1 MRTTSRLSALL
12 LLYLLVACRPAAAL
26 PTPAPVTPAS
36 TSAPRVVA
44 SSAPAAPQPTAAP
57 AITNIPMPTPPPSAL
72 ILWVVAEGLRLD
84 AIKQLVADLRRP
96 GDAEVVVV
104 GKSASGLV
112 TDIRSDALAGL
123 PPPDLFWSSTEDLG
137 FLQRE
142 GMLQP
147 ADDRL
152 EASAFLPAAI
162 EGATLDG
169 QRWGTPL
176 AAQGALLL
184 LYNRA
189 LVDQPPRTTDE
200 LIVQSRARDR
210 GDMYGLV
217 AGWAEPRW
225 LLAWLAG
232 FGGAPLSADG
242 QPTLDT
248 PQMQSA
254 LNLLKELRTAGPPT
268 PSTYEAGVKLFR
280 QGRAAFALDGD
291 WQLDHYRVYSDTL
304 DMGIAAL
311 PAIPATG
318 RAAVAPLGGVYLMY
332 GRLLVGA
339 RREQALALGVALAQ
353 SPAQARIARQIGQ
366 LPALRSALRDPA
378 VAANPELLV
387 AVSQAERA
395 PGLPPTIALHCAWRA
410 IAAELTPVLLG
421 ELAPAD
427 AAREM
432 QTSAEACMK

>member
-1 MRTTSRLSALL
+1 
-12 LLYLLVACRPAAAL
+12 
-26 PTPAPVTPAS
+26 
-36 TSAPRVVA
+36 
-44 SSAPAAPQPTAAP
+44 
-57 AITNIPMPTPPPSAL
+57 
-72 ILWVVAEGLRLD
+72 VAEGPRLE

-96 GDAEVVVV
+96 SDVEVVVV

-123 PPPDLFWSSTEDLG
+123 PPPDLVWSSTEDLG

-147 ADDRL
+147 ADDGL

-162 EGATLDG
+162 EGAMLDG

-210 GDMYGLV
+210 GDNYGLV

-232 FGGAPLSADG
+232 FGGAPLSANG

-248 PQMQSA
+248 PQMLSA
-254 LNLLKELRTAGPPT
+254 LNLLKELRVAGPPA

-280 QGRAAFALDGD
+280 QGRTAFALDGD
-291 WQLDHYRVYSDTL
+291 WSLDHYRVYSDTL

-311 PAIPATG
+311 PTIPATG
-318 RAAVAPLGGVYLMY
+318 RTAVAPLGGIYLMY
-332 GRLLVGA
+332 GRSLAGA
-339 RREQALALGVALAQ
+339 RR
-353 SPAQARIARQIGQ
+353 
-366 LPALRSALRDPA
+366 
-378 VAANPELLV
+378 
-387 AVSQAERA
+387 
-395 PGLPPTIALHCAWRA
+395 
-410 IAAELTPVLLG
+410 
-421 ELAPAD
+421 
-427 AAREM
+427 
-432 QTSAEACMK
+432 

>member
-1 MRTTSRLSALL
+1 MITSSRLSAIVLICML
-12 LLYLLVACRPAAAL
+12 AACSPAPVP
-26 PTPAPVTPAS
+26 PTPAPATPVP
-36 TSAPRVVA
+36 TSAPT
-44 SSAPAAPQPTAAP
+44 AAPQATAAP
-57 AITNIPMPTPPPSAL
+57 AITNIPAPTPPPSAL
-72 ILWVVAEGLRLD
+72 ILWAVAEGPRLD
-84 AIKQLVADLRRP
+84 AIKQLVADQRRP
-96 GDAEVVVV
+96 GDVEVVVV

-123 PPPDLFWSSTEDLG
+123 PPPDLVWSGTEDLG

-152 EASAFLPAAI
+152 EASDFLPAAI

-189 LVDQPPRTTDE
+189 IVDQPPRTTDE
-200 LIVQSRARDR
+200 LIVQSRARTN
-210 GDMYGLV
+210 GDTYGLV

-248 PQMQSA
+248 PQMLSA
-254 LNLLKELRTAGPPT
+254 LNLLKELRVAGPPV

-280 QGRAAFALDGD
+280 QGRVAFALDGD
-291 WQLDHYRVYSDTL
+291 WQLDHYRAYSDTL

-311 PAIPATG
+311 PAVPATG
-318 RAAVAPLGGVYLMY
+318 RVAAAPLGGVYLMY
-332 GRLLVGA
+332 GRSLAGA
-339 RREQALALGVALAQ
+339 RREQALALGSALAQ
-353 SPAQARIARQIGQ
+353 PPAQARIARQIGQ
-366 LPALRSALRDPA
+366 LPALRSALSDPA
-378 VAANPELLV
+378 VAADPALQAAAL
-387 AVSQAERA
+387 QAERA
-395 PGLPPTIALHCAWRA
+395 PGLPSTIALHCAWRA
-410 IAAELTPVLLG
+410 IGSELAPVLLG
-421 ELAPAD
+421 ELAPPD
-427 AAREM
+427 AARDM
-432 QTSAEACMK
+432 QASAEACMR

>member
-1 MRTTSRLSALL
+1 MSLCSLLFVLAACSVTPVPPAPPTPIPPNRAPSAL
-12 LLYLLVACRPAAAL
+12 A
-26 PTPAPVTPAS
+26 
-36 TSAPRVVA
+36 SAPT
-44 SSAPAAPQPTAAP
+44 AAPQATAAP
-57 AITNIPMPTPPPSAL
+57 AITNIPAPTPPPSAL
-72 ILWVVAEGLRLD
+72 ILWAVAEGPRLD

-96 GDAEVVVV
+96 EDVAVIVV

-123 PPPDLFWSSTEDLG
+123 PPPDLVWSSTEDLG
-137 FLQRE
+137 FLQRD

-152 EASAFLPAAI
+152 EASAFLPAVI

-189 LVDQPPRTTDE
+189 LVEQPPRTTDD
-200 LIVQSRARDR
+200 LIVQSRAHAA
-210 GDMYGLV
+210 GDNYGLV

-232 FGGAPLSADG
+232 FGGAPLNADG

-248 PQMQSA
+248 PQMLSA
-254 LNLLKELRTAGPPT
+254 LNLLKELRVAGPPA

-291 WQLDHYRVYSDTL
+291 WSLAHYRVYSDTL

-311 PAIPATG
+311 PTIPATG
-318 RAAVAPLGGVYLMY
+318 RVAAAPLGGVYLMY
-332 GRLLVGA
+332 GRVLAGA
-339 RREQALALGVALAQ
+339 RREQALALGTALAQ
-353 SPAQARIARQIGQ
+353 PSAQSRIARQIGQ
-366 LPALRSALRDPA
+366 LPALRSALSDPA
-378 VAANPELLV
+378 VAADPALR
-387 AVSQAERA
+387 AAASQAERA

-410 IAAELTPVLLG
+410 IGAELAPVLLG
-421 ELAPAD
+421 DLTPAD
-427 AAREM
+427 AARNM
-432 QTSAEACMK
+432 QASADACMR

>member
-1 MRTTSRLSALL
+1 MTTTSRLSLCLL
-12 LLYLLVACRPAAAL
+12 LLLLAACSV
-26 PTPAPVTPAS
+26 TPAPPAS
-36 TSAPRVVA
+36 PLLTAIPNSAPSVVA
-44 SSAPAAPQPTAAP
+44 SSAPAAPQATAAP
-57 AITNIPMPTPPPSAL
+57 AITNIPAPTPPPSAL
-72 ILWVVAEGLRLD
+72 ILWAVAAGPRLD

-96 GDAEVVVV
+96 DDAEVIVV

-123 PPPDLFWSSTEDLG
+123 PPPDLVWSSTEDLG

-147 ADDRL
+147 ADDGL

-189 LVDQPPRTTDE
+189 LVDQPPHTTDE
-200 LIVQSRARDR
+200 LIVQSRARDG
-210 GDMYGLV
+210 GDKYGLV

-232 FGGAPLSADG
+232 FGGAPLGADG

-248 PQMQSA
+248 PQMLSA
-254 LNLLKELRTAGPPT
+254 LNLLKELRVAGPPA
-268 PSTYEAGVKLFR
+268 PSTYADGVKLFR

-291 WQLDHYRVYSDTL
+291 WSLDHYRVYSDTL

-318 RAAVAPLGGVYLMY
+318 RVAVAPLGGVYLMY
-332 GRLLVGA
+332 SRSLAGA
-339 RREQALALGVALAQ
+339 RREQALALGIALAQ
-353 SPAQARIARQIGQ
+353 PPAQSRIARQVGQ

-378 VAANPELLV
+378 VAADPALLA

-395 PGLPPTIALHCAWRA
+395 PGLPPTVALHCAWRA
-410 IAAELTPVLLG
+410 IGAKLAPVLLG
-421 ELAPAD
+421 DLAPAD
-427 AAREM
+427 AARDM
-432 QTSAEACMK
+432 QASAEACMK

>member
-1 MRTTSRLSALL
+1 MTTTSRLSALL
-12 LLYLLVACRPAAAL
+12 LICLLAACSPAPVL
-26 PTPAPVTPAS
+26 PTPVPLTPIP
-36 TSAPRVVA
+36 TSAPT
-44 SSAPAAPQPTAAP
+44 AAPQATAAP
-57 AITNIPMPTPPPSAL
+57 AITNIPAPTPPPSAL
-72 ILWVVAEGLRLD
+72 ILWAVAEGLRLN

-96 GDAEVVVV
+96 DDVEVIVV
-104 GKSASGLV
+104 GKSANGLV

-123 PPPDLFWSSTEDLG
+123 PPPDLVWSSTEDLG

-147 ADDRL
+147 ADDQL
-152 EASAFLPAAI
+152 EAGAFLPAVI

-189 LVDQPPRTTDE
+189 LVEQPPRTTDE
-200 LIVQSRARDR
+200 LIVQSRVQSRATEG
-210 GDMYGLV
+210 GDNYGLV

-225 LLAWLAG
+225 LLAWLSG
-232 FGGAPLSADG
+232 FGGTPLSDDG

-248 PQMQSA
+248 PQMLSA
-254 LNLLKELRTAGPPT
+254 LNLLKELRVAGPPT

-291 WQLDHYRVYSDTL
+291 WSLDHYRIYSDTL

-318 RAAVAPLGGVYLMY
+318 RVAVAPLGGIYLMY
-332 GRLLVGA
+332 GRSLEGA
-339 RREQALALGVALAQ
+339 QRAQALALGLALAQ
-353 SPAQARIARQIGQ
+353 PPAQARMAGQIGQ
-366 LPALRSALRDPA
+366 LPALRSALSDPA
-378 VAANPELLV
+378 VAADAALSAAATE
-387 AVSQAERA
+387 AVRA

-410 IAAELTPVLLG
+410 IGAALAPVLLG
-421 ELAPAD
+421 DLTPAD
-427 AAREM
+427 AARDM
-432 QTSAEACMK
+432 QASAEACMK

>member
-1 MRTTSRLSALL
+1 MTITSRLSLCLL
-12 LLYLLVACRPAAAL
+12 LLLLAACSV
-26 PTPAPVTPAS
+26 TPAPPAPPLL
-36 TSAPRVVA
+36 TAIPNSAPSAVA
-44 SSAPAAPQPTAAP
+44 SSVPAAPQATDAP
-57 AITNIPMPTPPPSAL
+57 AITNIPASTPPPSAL
-72 ILWVVAEGLRLD
+72 ILWAVAEGPRLG

-96 GDAEVVVV
+96 DDAEVVVV

-123 PPPDLFWSSTEDLG
+123 PPPDLVWSSTEDLG

-147 ADDRL
+147 ADDGL
-152 EASAFLPAAI
+152 KASAFLPAAI
-162 EGATLDG
+162 EGATLEG

-200 LIVQSRARDR
+200 LIVLSRARHA
-210 GDMYGLV
+210 GDNYGLV

-248 PQMQSA
+248 PQMLSA
-254 LNLLKELRTAGPPT
+254 LNLLKELRVAGPPA
-268 PSTYEAGVKLFR
+268 PSTYADGVKLFR

-291 WQLDHYRVYSDTL
+291 WSLDHYRVYSDTL

-318 RAAVAPLGGVYLMY
+318 RVAVAPLGGVYLMY
-332 GRLLVGA
+332 GRSLAGA
-339 RREQALALGVALAQ
+339 RREQALALGIALAQ
-353 SPAQARIARQIGQ
+353 PPAQSRIARQIGQ

-378 VAANPELLV
+378 VAADPALLA

-410 IAAELTPVLLG
+410 IGAELAPVLLG
-421 ELAPAD
+421 DLAPAD
-427 AAREM
+427 AARDM
-432 QTSAEACMK
+432 QASAEACMK

>member
-1 MRTTSRLSALL
+1 MRITARLWALVL
-12 LLYLLVACRPAAAL
+12 IGLLVACGPAPAPPTPVPA
-26 PTPAPVTPAS
+26 TPAPASRTPTQAG
-36 TSAPRVVA
+36 APTV
-44 SSAPAAPQPTAAP
+44 APQATAAP
-57 AITNIPMPTPPPSAL
+57 VITNIPAPTPPPSAL
-72 ILWVVAEGLRLD
+72 VLWVVAEGPRLD

-96 GDAEVVVV
+96 DDVEVVVI

-123 PPPDLFWSSTEDLG
+123 PPPDLVWSGTEDLG

-147 ADDRL
+147 ADDGL
-152 EASAFLPAAI
+152 DASAFLPAVI

-189 LVDQPPRTTDE
+189 LVAQPPRTTDE
-200 LIVQSRARDR
+200 LIVQSRARDNR
-210 GDMYGLV
+210 DTYGLV

-232 FGGAPLSADG
+232 FGGAPLSIDG

-248 PQMQSA
+248 PQMLAA
-254 LNLLKELRTAGPPT
+254 LNLLKELRVAGPPA

-291 WQLDHYRVYSDTL
+291 WQLEHYRTYSDTL
-304 DMGIAAL
+304 DLGIATL

-318 RAAVAPLGGVYLMY
+318 RAAVAPRGGIYLMY
-332 GRLLVGA
+332 GRSLAGA
-339 RREQALALGVALAQ
+339 RREQALALGSDLAQ
-353 SPAQARIARQIGQ
+353 PPAQSRIARQIGQ
-366 LPALRSALRDPA
+366 LPALRSALSDPA
-378 VAANPELLV
+378 LAGDPALLAAG
-387 AVSQAERA
+387 SQAEHA
-395 PGLPPTIALHCAWRA
+395 PGLPPTVALHCAWRA
-410 IAAELTPVLLG
+410 IGNQLAPVLMG
-421 ELAPAD
+421 EHAPAD
-427 AAREM
+427 AARDM
-432 QTSAEACMK
+432 QASAEACMK

>member
-1 MRTTSRLSALL
+1 MWA
-12 LLYLLVACRPAAAL
+12 
-26 PTPAPVTPAS
+26 
-36 TSAPRVVA
+36 
-44 SSAPAAPQPTAAP
+44 
-57 AITNIPMPTPPPSAL
+57 
-72 ILWVVAEGLRLD
+72 VAEGPRLD

-96 GDAEVVVV
+96 DDVAVIVV

-123 PPPDLFWSSTEDLG
+123 PPPDLVWSSTEDLG
-137 FLQRE
+137 FLQRD

-152 EASAFLPAAI
+152 EASTFLPAVI

-189 LVDQPPRTTDE
+189 LVEQPPRTTDD
-200 LIVQSRARDR
+200 LIVQSRARAG
-210 GDMYGLV
+210 GDNYGLV

-248 PQMQSA
+248 PQMLSA
-254 LNLLKELRTAGPPT
+254 LNLLKELRVAGPPA

-291 WQLDHYRVYSDTL
+291 WSLDHYRVYSDTL

-311 PAIPATG
+311 PTIPATG
-318 RAAVAPLGGVYLMY
+318 RVAAAPLGGVYLMY
-332 GRLLVGA
+332 GRALAGA
-339 RREQALALGVALAQ
+339 RREQALALGIALAQ
-353 SPAQARIARQIGQ
+353 PSAQSRIARQIGQ
-366 LPALRSALRDPA
+366 LPALRSALSDPA
-378 VAANPELLV
+378 VAADPALLA

-410 IAAELTPVLLG
+410 IGAELAPVLLG
-421 ELAPAD
+421 DLTPAD
-427 AAREM
+427 AARNM
-432 QTSAEACMK
+432 QASAEACMK

>member
-12 LLYLLVACRPAAAL
+12 LLYLLVACSPAAAL

-44 SSAPAAPQPTAAP
+44 TSTPAAPQPTAAP

-254 LNLLKELRTAGPPT
+254 LNLLKELRTA
-268 PSTYEAGVKLFR
+268 E
-280 QGRAAFALDGD
+280 
-291 WQLDHYRVYSDTL
+291 
-304 DMGIAAL
+304 
-311 PAIPATG
+311 TG
-318 RAAVAPLGGVYLMY
+318 
-332 GRLLVGA
+332 
-339 RREQALALGVALAQ
+339 
-353 SPAQARIARQIGQ
+353 
-366 LPALRSALRDPA
+366 
-378 VAANPELLV
+378 
-387 AVSQAERA
+387 
-395 PGLPPTIALHCAWRA
+395 
-410 IAAELTPVLLG
+410 
-421 ELAPAD
+421 
-427 AAREM
+427 
-432 QTSAEACMK
+432 

>member
-1 MRTTSRLSALL
+1 
-12 LLYLLVACRPAAAL
+12 
-26 PTPAPVTPAS
+26 
-36 TSAPRVVA
+36 
-44 SSAPAAPQPTAAP
+44 
-57 AITNIPMPTPPPSAL
+57 
-72 ILWVVAEGLRLD
+72 
-84 AIKQLVADLRRP
+84 
-96 GDAEVVVV
+96 
-104 GKSASGLV
+104 V

-123 PPPDLFWSSTEDLG
+123 SPPDLIWSSTEDLG

-147 ADDRL
+147 ADDGL
-152 EASAFLPAAI
+152 KANDFLPAAI

-189 LVDQPPRTTDE
+189 LVEQPPRTTDE

-210 GDMYGLV
+210 GDTYGLV

-248 PQMQSA
+248 PQMLSA
-254 LNLLKELRTAGPPT
+254 LNLLKELRIAGPPA
-268 PSTYEAGVKLFR
+268 PSTYEAGVRLFR

-311 PAIPATG
+311 PTIPATG
-318 RAAVAPLGGVYLMY
+318 LVSVGPLGGVYLMY
-332 GRLLVGA
+332 GRSLAGP
-339 RREQALALGVALAQ
+339 RRAQALALGIALTRP
-353 SPAQARIARQIGQ
+353 PAQTRIARQIGQ

-378 VAANPELLV
+378 VNANPSLLAV
-387 AVSQAERA
+387 VSQAERA

-410 IAAELTPVLLG
+410 IGAKLAPVLLG
-421 ELAPAD
+421 ELAPAE
-427 AAREM
+427 AAHDM
-432 QTSAEACMK
+432 QASAEACMK